1 MFRDRGTCVP
11 SSRRATP
18 SQPDHGLNLEEMT
31 MGTDS
36 QTRDATGQKPS
47 QPGRTDDHRTHAGG
61 HSQEGQKQQQGQP
74 DTKRPGQQGQQPDDS
89 PSPEQPHDSP
99 PGTITDRTI
108 TE

>member
-1 MFRDRGTCVP
+1 
-11 SSRRATP
+11 
-18 SQPDHGLNLEEMT
+18 

-61 HSQEGQKQQQGQP
+61 HSQEGQKQEQGQPDTKRPGQQGQP